1 MGLGGLLALALL
13 ASLASEPKMQTVRV
27 EGADLADMQ
36 CVVVA
41 METAGVDEAQN
52 VATVS
57 NVTFYMGKLAG
68 RGNVTRWDRVLVA
81 YRSGLSD
88 AERVKMVEDHGVR
101 CSLEVLMAS
110 MGFAQLALSDAAAAV
125 EKSED

>member
-1 MGLGGLLALALL
+1 MAVLAGLAGQP
-13 ASLASEPKMQTVRV
+13 ETQTVRV

-41 METAGVDEAQN
+41 METVGVDETQN

-68 RGNVTRWDRVLVA
+68 RGNVNRWDRVLVG

-88 AERVKMVEDHGVR
+88 AEKAKMVEDHGVR
-101 CSLEVLMAS
+101 CTLEALVAS
-110 MGFAQLALSDAAAAV
+110 MGFAQLALSDATAAMAKP
-125 EKSED
+125 EN